1 MKVSRPVIK
10 ALRRLEENFI
20 NPGYRANPEIAAEVF
35 ADDFIEVG
43 KSGRCFT
50 KAEIISDLKSES
62 FSGDRVIT
70 GFKAKALAQGLV
82 LVTYLI
88 TTQDKNT
95 NKTSQSVRSSIW
107 KHHEDRWQILFHQG
121 TPRVRN

>member
-1 MKVSRPVIK
+1 MEVSKPVIK
-10 ALRRLEENFI
+10 TLRTLEENFF
-20 NPGYRANPEIAAEVF
+20 NPGFRASPEIAAEVF

-50 KAEIISDLKSES
+50 MAEFISDLKSES
-62 FSGDRVIT
+62 FNGDRVIT

-88 TTQDKNT
+88 TAQD
-95 NKTSQSVRSSIW
+95 
-107 KHHEDRWQILFHQG
+107 
-121 TPRVRN
+121 